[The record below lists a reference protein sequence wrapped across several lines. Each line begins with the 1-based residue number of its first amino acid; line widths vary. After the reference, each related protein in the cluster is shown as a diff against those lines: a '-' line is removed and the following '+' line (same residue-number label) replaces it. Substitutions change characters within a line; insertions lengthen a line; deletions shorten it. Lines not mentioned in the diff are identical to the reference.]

1 MHDDSSVPNATG
13 VAPPI
18 QVAGAPTPFALAI
31 AAQLTAH
38 CHDPQLATRTNALS
52 GSVAVS
58 SHADP
63 RAITITLDAGAI
75 AVAAGAQP
83 GADVHATLD
92 LDEADPAFEPT
103 IEGAEAH
110 EELAAWLFEV
120 LTPPATDWR
129 AAARAFWTLN
139 SARAAMPSSV
149 LVTETE
155 SGEQLRLGA
164 DGDKPGYT
172 LQAPAEVLES
182 IFTGRSVLVE
192 AAVMGKAQVHGTLAH
207 MSVLTGG
214 CIAMA
219 LGDDRR

>member
-18 QVAGAPTPFALAI
+18 QIAGAPTPFALAI
-31 AAQLTAH
+31 AAQLSAH
-38 CHDPQLATRTNALS
+38 CHDPQLAARTNALS

-63 RAITITLDAGAI
+63 RAITITLDGGGI

-83 GADVHATLD
+83 DADVRATLD
-92 LDEADPAFEPT
+92 LDESDPSFEPS
-103 IEGAEAH
+103 IEGAETH
-110 EELAAWLFEV
+110 EELTAWLFEI

-129 AAARAFWTLN
+129 SAAQAFWAVN
-139 SARAAMPSSV
+139 AERPGMPGGV

-155 SGEQLRLGA
+155 SGEQLQLGA
-164 DGDKPGYT
+164 DGGADYK
-172 LQAPAEVLES
+172 LHAPAAVLES

-192 AAVMGKAQVHGTLAH
+192 DAVMGRAQVHGTLAH

-219 LGDDRR
+219 LGGDRR